1 MRQDDMCSYCIVQY
15 LYVVHMR
22 IFKLVGGTNGM
33 GVGTSNHLPVWD
45 GMKGIGRIIP
55 TYLIITKRAFCKYIC
70 M

>member
-55 TYLIITKRAFCKYIC
+55 I
-70 M
+70 